1 MISGEIKFRIRYSHT
16 DKMGYLYYGRYA
28 NFYEAA
34 RVELFR
40 SLGFSYK
47 KLEDEGIGMPVVNMK
62 SKFLHPIMYDELIKV
77 KTYIKTIGFN
87 RWKCTSLITLTVS
100 CSQTSFRI
108 SVRSIFTKNCKVS
121 ANK

>member
-77 KTYIKTIGFN
+77 KTYIKKIPASIITFHYEIFN
-87 RWKCTSLITLTVS
+87 EDEICLLYTSD
-100 CSQTSFRI
+100 
-108 SVRSIFTKNCKVS
+108 
-121 ANK
+121 AADE

>member
-47 KLEDEGIGMPVVNMK
+47 KLEDEFSVNK
-62 SKFLHPIMYDELIKV
+62 NKKI
-77 KTYIKTIGFN
+77 
-87 RWKCTSLITLTVS
+87 SLY
-100 CSQTSFRI
+100 
-108 SVRSIFTKNCKVS
+108 K
-121 ANK
+121 